1 MRTIGNR
8 YEYEIVKSRGRRM
21 SISVNAYG
29 KIFVHVPAGT
39 SQKTVERFINQKADW
54 INKTLEKINKKASDL
69 PPLEPLTK
77 DDLELLKKKARK
89 LIPERVAIYAEKI
102 GVSYD
107 RISIRVQKT
116 RWGSCTQGG
125 NLNFNALLM
134 LTPIEV
140 IDSVVVHELCHRKQ
154 MNHSAAFYEEVHKA
168 YPDYD
173 KHHDWLTK
181 NTSFIYSRLPGKWQ

>member
-1 MRTIGNR
+1 MSTRNNQ

-21 SISVNAYG
+21 SISINAYG
-29 KIFVHVPAGT
+29 KIFVHVPTGT
-39 SQKTVERFINQKADW
+39 SQRTVEKFITQKSDW
-54 INKTLEKINKKASDL
+54 IEKTLRKIEKKSSDL
-69 PPLEPLTK
+69 PPLDPLSQE
-77 DDLELLKKKARK
+77 DLELLKKKARR

-154 MNHSAAFYEEVHKA
+154 MNHSAAFYEEVHKV

-173 KHHDWLTK
+173 KHHAWLTE
-181 NTSFIYSRLPGKWQ
+181 NASSIYARLPGKWQ